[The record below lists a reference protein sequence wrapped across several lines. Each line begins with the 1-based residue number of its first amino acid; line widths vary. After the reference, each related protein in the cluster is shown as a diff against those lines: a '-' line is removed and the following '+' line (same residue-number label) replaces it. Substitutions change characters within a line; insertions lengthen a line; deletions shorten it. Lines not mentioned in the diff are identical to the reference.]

1 MFTIQQST
9 HNIQLKTKHF
19 FKLGH
24 LSEALRQANAQKH
37 KGIKIASLF
46 QWIILSIFQRYSLHR
61 AEANPNFSKRTARNC
76 LNDARINWQRLVL
89 LVAVRLIQYFH
100 QFAAA
105 GRDQAFVIDDSLFKR
120 EFSKKTELL
129 SKVFDHDHER
139 YYTGL
144 RALTLGWSDGNTFL
158 PLNFALMASSKTK
171 NQVGLQ
177 KPYDG
182 RSLAAKHAS
191 KPIAK

>member
-1 MFTIQQST
+1 MRLALIIRLTIGKAYYENT
-9 HNIQLKTKHF
+9 F
-19 FKLGH
+19 
-24 LSEALRQANAQKH
+24 R
-37 KGIKIASLF
+37 
-46 QWIILSIFQRYSLHR
+46 
-61 AEANPNFSKRTARNC
+61 
-76 LNDARINWQRLVL
+76 V
-89 LVAVRLIQYFH
+89 FH
-100 QFAAA
+100 H
-105 GRDQAFVIDDSLFKR
+105 SLFKR